1 MSECSTAL
9 GGAGGGGGCG
19 AEDVSVLL
27 MAMQKG
33 KGAEEGMGALHSG
46 ITCVITP
53 WDFYVCRWEEIT
65 IWLMNGEKQSDIA
78 TVTLSTWTVGLI

>member
-1 MSECSTAL
+1 
-9 GGAGGGGGCG
+9 
-19 AEDVSVLL
+19 
-27 MAMQKG
+27 
-33 KGAEEGMGALHSG
+33 MGAFCSG